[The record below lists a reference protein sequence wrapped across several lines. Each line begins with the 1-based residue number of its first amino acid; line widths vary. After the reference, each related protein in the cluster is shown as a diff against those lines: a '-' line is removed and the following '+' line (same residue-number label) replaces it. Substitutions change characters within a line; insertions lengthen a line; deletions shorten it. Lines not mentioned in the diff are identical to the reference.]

1 MVSENKEDLQ
11 QKVEDV
17 SFAASLN
24 NRIRNSEGYPV
35 YIVDDHDSI
44 MKLFLTDKV
53 IFENIFDVKKLASDK
68 KDLEIFFSTTKQ
80 KKDTDSPVIFL
91 VKSRS
96 KDVLTV
102 MNTLNASCIEVFY
115 QDANYSFTGITTNN
129 RAEIR
134 EEIRRQ
140 YQKNFSTAAVID
152 SFKDVIN
159 STANT
164 PPIPTGFD
172 SLDKILNGGLHE
184 GLISI
189 GAMTSLGKTTFCM
202 QIADHIA
209 QSGHDV
215 MIFSLE
221 MSKNELISKSI
232 SRITYENAIARKLP
246 LSNAKTQLGI
256 TDGSRYSKYSE
267 TEKILINEAIS
278 EYKNKVAQ
286 HLFIYE
292 SVADMTVNQIK
303 DIIQNHYEN
312 NKELP
317 VVVIDYLQ
325 LLQHEDKYINSND
338 KLRTDVNITSLKRI
352 SRDYKI
358 PILVISSFNRTS
370 YDKDITLSAFKESG
384 GIEYSSDI
392 IIGLQQTSEQ
402 PIKQSELTERIIK
415 LSVLK
420 NRQGV
425 KGKEIEYR
433 YQAAF
438 NHYEESNIVSN
449 RKKYDFTD

>member
-1 MVSENKEDLQ
+1 MVSENNPELQ
-11 QKVEDV
+11 QVTER
-17 SFAASLN
+17 SYAAQLN
-24 NRIRNSEGYPV
+24 NRIRNSNGYPV

-53 IFENIFDVKKLASDK
+53 NIDNIFDVKKLSTDK
-68 KDLEIFFSTTKQ
+68 EDMKTFFSETKIP
-80 KKDTDSPVIFL
+80 KDTDSSVIFL

-96 KDVLTV
+96 KEVKTV
-102 MNTLNASCIEVFY
+102 MNILNASCIEVFF
-115 QDANYSFTGITTNN
+115 QDANYSFSGITTNN

-134 EEIRRQ
+134 DQIRNQ
-140 YQKNFSTAAVID
+140 YRKNFSTAATID
-152 SFKDVIN
+152 NFRDVIN

-164 PPIPTGFD
+164 PPIPTGFEG
-172 SLDKILNGGLHE
+172 LDNILSGGLHE

-209 QSGHDV
+209 ANGQDV

-232 SRITYENAIARKLP
+232 SRITYEKVRSQGLP
-246 LSNAKTQLGI
+246 ISNAKTQLGI

-267 TEKILINEAIS
+267 NEKTLINEAIS
-278 EYKNKVAQ
+278 EYTSKVAQ
-286 HLFIYE
+286 HLYIYE
-292 SVADMTVNQIK
+292 SVADMTVKQINE
-303 DIIQNHYEN
+303 IIENHYEN
-312 NKELP
+312 NKEYP
-317 VVVIDYLQ
+317 VVIIDYLQ
-325 LLQHEDKYINSND
+325 LLQHDDKYINSND

-358 PILVISSFNRTS
+358 PILVISSFNRMS

-392 IIGLQQTSEQ
+392 IIGLQQTSER
-402 PIKQSELTERIIK
+402 PLARSELTERIIK

-420 NRQGV
+420 NRQG
-425 KGKEIEYR
+425 KKDESIILR
-433 YQAAF
+433 YQPAF
-438 NHYEESNIVSN
+438 NYYIEGES
-449 RKKYDFTD
+449 D